1 MIVACSDVVVVVD
14 APWMSW
20 QCSEGANAAVMRATR
35 HKNKGI
41 RRIDDIIVRR
51 FGREVKIR
59 DRGCWMV
66 LAACC
71 YGGIGA
77 IEKRWELGLWDK
89 VVCDITKIHVI

>member
-14 APWMSW
+14 APWMAW
-20 QCSEGANAAVMRATR
+20 RCSEGANASVMRANR
-35 HKNKGI
+35 NKNKGI

-51 FGREVKIR
+51 FGREVMIR

-71 YGGIGA
+71 AMPYGGSDRKKKNVGS
-77 IEKRWELGLWDK
+77 WDSGIK
-89 VVCDITKIHVI
+89 LFVT